1 MEIPVMKRPIQ
12 PIYKDKDGRPRF
24 LANNIVVYLKD
35 LCETNG
41 LCDMNK
47 LARID
52 FSRDDR
58 EQFAQLIGYSLSGF
72 GELSYVGDET
82 YSAAYEMFKTG
93 KTEEQARL
101 YYQRETIAAVK
112 SKVKELNEILGKGE
126 E

>member
-1 MEIPVMKRPIQ
+1 MEIPAMKRPIQ

-24 LANNIVVYLKD
+24 LSNKIVEHLLN
-35 LCETNG
+35 LCQDNG

-47 LARID
+47 LAMID
-52 FSRDDR
+52 FSQDDR
-58 EQFAQLIGYSLSGF
+58 EQFAQLIGYSLDGF

-101 YYQRETIAAVK
+101 YYQSETIDAVK